1 MKCVMIPGNDHIC
14 GMSIYKLTMFKEKE
28 AMVFRRQILI
38 SIIVAAICLFSA
50 AASAADNWQW
60 CECTVVKAGIGGG
73 KYEFF
78 LSGNYTNGIGSVNAW
93 YQIHPASEML
103 RNEILAVALTAASL
117 GKKVEVLLIPGVTES
132 IYALYLK
139 N

>member
-1 MKCVMIPGNDHIC
+1 MI
-14 GMSIYKLTMFKEKE
+14 
-28 AMVFRRQILI
+28 FRKRILI
-38 SIIVAAICLFSA
+38 STIVVALCLFSA

-60 CECTVVKAGIGGG
+60 CECTVVKVGIGGG
-73 KYEFF
+73 KYEFL
-78 LSGNYTNGIGSVNAW
+78 LSGNYMNGIGLVNAW
-93 YQIHPASEML
+93 FMIHPASEML

-117 GKKVEVLLIPGVTES
+117 GKKVEVLLVPGVTES